1 MIRTDVDLA
10 RASDQHEGAVVR
22 DVDIADPDGPCG
34 GAIHEALLPAVTGLL
49 SGRDRTGSSA
59 FANPVQG
66 DAGLL
71 WVNGTLRHMIV
82 PKCHSRGGICGTP

>member
-1 MIRTDVDLA
+1 
-10 RASDQHEGAVVR
+10 
-22 DVDIADPDGPCG
+22 
-34 GAIHEALLPAVTGLL
+34 LLPAVTGLL